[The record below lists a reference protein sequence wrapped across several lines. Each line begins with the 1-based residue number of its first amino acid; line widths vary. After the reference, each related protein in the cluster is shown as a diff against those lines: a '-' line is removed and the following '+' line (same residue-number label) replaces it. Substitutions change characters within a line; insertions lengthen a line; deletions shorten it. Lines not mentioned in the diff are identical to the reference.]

1 MAFADDILT
10 SLESKQA
17 QQAELQ
23 QKLRASLSIADL
35 IPGAFDHGRVT
46 VGGRS
51 TEIAPHKGTIT
62 FTLGDGTVVEK
73 PAMEVPWHLW
83 PAGMRGMVA
92 AMRDQRTARKVMIA
106 MGAQHV

>member
-51 TEIAPHKGTIT
+51 TEVAPHKGTIT

-92 AMRDQRTARKVMIA
+92 AMRDQRTARKVMTT